1 MRTETRTYNVYKVD
15 ELSFTAKENAYNRWL
30 AGYEYPWQSENMA
43 TLKAFEGIFN
53 IRVYDW
59 RYDGCTCYY
68 RFTSNYSEEEE
79 ELCGVRLLK
88 FIVNNYWHS
97 LFKPKTYWHGKDFNK
112 QRRSRISVTEDCVL
126 TGYCADMDILK
137 PIYDFLKAPDK
148 HTNLHDLMDE
158 CIGSFFRFCSR
169 DVEDCTDEE
178 AFEHDCEANGYEFLS
193 DGTLFN

>member
-1 MRTETRTYNVYKVD
+1 M
-15 ELSFTAKENAYNRWL
+15 
-30 AGYEYPWQSENMA
+30 
-43 TLKAFEGIFN
+43 
-53 IRVYDW
+53 
-59 RYDGCTCYY
+59 
-68 RFTSNYSEEEE
+68 
-79 ELCGVRLLK
+79 RLLK

-169 DVEDCTDEE
+169 DVEYCTDEE

-193 DGTLFN
+193 NGEFFN

>member
-1 MRTETRTYNVYKVD
+1 MRTKKPFDDPLRQKIMRTETRTYNVYKVD
-15 ELSFTAKENAYNRWL
+15 ELSFTAKENAYNRWLAGYEYPWTAKENAYNRWL

-53 IRVYDW
+53 IRVCDW

-79 ELCGVRLLK
+79 GLCGVRLLK

-112 QRRSRISVTEDCVL
+112 H
-126 TGYCADMDILK
+126 
-137 PIYDFLKAPDK
+137 DK

>member
-1 MRTETRTYNVYKVD
+1 MRTETRTYDVYKVD

-43 TLKAFEGIFN
+43 TLKAFEGIF
-53 IRVYDW
+53 
-59 RYDGCTCYY
+59 
-68 RFTSNYSEEEE
+68 SNYSEEEE

-97 LFKPKTYWHGKDFNK
+97 LFKPKTYWYGKDFNK

-148 HTNLHDLMDE
+148 HTNLHDLMDPLLQQ
-158 CIGSFFRFCSR
+158 GR
-169 DVEDCTDEE
+169 
-178 AFEHDCEANGYEFLS
+178 
-193 DGTLFN
+193 